1 MLQCQHEMD
10 AACHCLHPDQMAAHD
25 RAWWANVHG
34 HAEPEPAAAKE
45 WSMEQM
51 LAQAICEASHKG
63 WLSPVRDFLLAGG
76 NVNSVVDRHH
86 STMLMAASGCRQ
98 DDLVELLLRSG
109 ANVNLADVWGCTAL
123 LTACCS
129 LDYQPFRSERAWHGG
144 SFFGAASNVVYRL
157 LRAGADPNLQD
168 NMGLTALMIAAI
180 SGEVDCL
187 KLLLQAGARTDLRER
202 NGHTAVMLAEMYGQH
217 LVVKILMKRH
227 DHAQVDM
234 AVAAAR
240 PPHEH
245 FWNDLM
251 CSALPPPLRSPCGSP
266 PPPSP
271 SPPVSPPS
279 SSLRSESPPP
289 THAPSPQESPIR
301 PTACVNADDPLMI
314 LSAVCAG
321 AA

>member
-1 MLQCQHEMD
+1 
-10 AACHCLHPDQMAAHD
+10 MAAHD

-109 ANVNLADVWGCTAL
+109 ANVNLTDVWGCTAL

-129 LDYQPFRSERAWHGG
+129 LEYQPFRAERAWHGG

-202 NGHTAVMLAEMYGQH
+202 NGHTAVMLADMYGQH
-217 LVVKILMKRH
+217 LVVKILKQYEY
-227 DHAQVDM
+227 AQL
-234 AVAAAR
+234 AIAAAAR
-240 PPHEH
+240 PSLHMQPV
-245 FWNDLM
+245 L
-251 CSALPPPLRSPCGSP
+251 PCGPMPPSLPASP
-266 PPPSP
+266 PHSASPTPPSP

-279 SSLRSESPPP
+279 SPPRSESPLP
-289 THAPSPQESPIR
+289 TCSPQSPPIR
-301 PTACVNADDPLMI
+301 PTACVNTDDPLMI